1 MNRYRLSGQIIL
13 SMSVVATIAM
23 LIVFVGSF
31 IFYGIYLTYFPP
43 SPGPPPLLPEAPDL
57 VLIAFFLL
65 IGLAL
70 AIVVSLR
77 LAKRILA
84 PLNSLAE
91 SARKIA
97 AGDLSARA
105 SPGDRSLGE
114 TAQLV
119 DDFNAMAQRLQDIAE
134 DMLAWNATIA
144 HELRTPLT
152 ILKGRLQGIADG
164 VFTADEALI
173 RNLLLQV
180 DGLSRLVED
189 LRTVTLA
196 DGGHLDLRI
205 ERVGLA
211 AEIRSVTDLLE
222 PSLAKAGF
230 SLDVT
235 LIDLTVR
242 GDGIRIRQALLALL
256 DNAQRYARPG
266 SIELSTLKSGGS
278 AIIRVEDEGPGLLPE
293 FARRAFEPFARSE
306 PSRSRRLSGSGL
318 GLSVVRA
325 IAEAHGGRVGYR
337 RSSRGGAVF
346 EITLPLMEEH
356 GPDVAPGG
364 SIQT

>member
-1 MNRYRLSGQIIL
+1 MKRYRLSGQIIL

-31 IFYGIYLTYFPP
+31 IFYGIYLSYFPP
-43 SPGPPPLLPEAPDL
+43 PPGPIPMLPEASDW
-57 VLIAFFLL
+57 VMIAVFLL

-70 AIVVSLR
+70 AIVVALR

-134 DMLAWNATIA
+134 DMTAWNATIA

-164 VFTADEALI
+164 VFAADAALI
-173 RNLLLQV
+173 CNLLLQV

-205 ERVGLA
+205 EQVALA
-211 AEIRSVTDLLE
+211 AEVRSVAELLE
-222 PSLAKAGF
+222 PSLVKAGF
-230 SLDVT
+230 VLDVT
-235 LIDLTVR
+235 LVDVAVR
-242 GDGIRIRQALLALL
+242 GDAVRIRQALLALL
-256 DNAQRYARPG
+256 DNAQRHARPG
-266 SIELSTLKSGGS
+266 RIELSTLKCGDV
-278 AIIRVEDEGPGLLPE
+278 AVIRVEDEGPGLAPA
-293 FARRAFEPFARSE
+293 FARRAFEPFTRSE
-306 PSRSRRLSGSGL
+306 ASRSRRLGGSGL

-325 IAEAHGGRVGYR
+325 IAEAHGGHAAYR

-346 EITLPLMEEH
+346 EIELPLS
-356 GPDVAPGG
+356 G
-364 SIQT
+364 T

>member
-1 MNRYRLSGQIIL
+1 MRRQRLSRQIIV
-13 SMSVVATIAM
+13 SMSVLATIAM

-31 IFYGIYLTYFPP
+31 IFYGIYLTYFPTP
-43 SPGPPPLLPEAPDL
+43 TGPPPLLPEASDL
-57 VLIAFFLL
+57 VLMAVFLL

-70 AIVVSLR
+70 AILVSLR
-77 LAKRILA
+77 LAKRILT

-105 SPGDRSLGE
+105 APGDRSLGE

-134 DMLAWNATIA
+134 DMIAWNAAIA

-164 VFTADEALI
+164 VFAPDEALI

-196 DGGHLDLRI
+196 DGGHLDLRL
-205 ERVGLA
+205 EKVELA
-211 AEIRSVTDLLE
+211 AEICGVADLLE
-222 PSLAKAGF
+222 PSLRKAGF

-235 LIDLTVR
+235 LIDLVVR
-242 GDGIRIRQALLALL
+242 GDAVRIRQALLALL
-256 DNAQRYARPG
+256 DNAQRYALPG
-266 SIELSTLKSGGS
+266 SIELAIMKSGNS
-278 AIIRVEDEGPGLLPE
+278 AIIRVEDDGPALSPD
-293 FARRAFEPFARSE
+293 FAKRAFEPFARSE
-306 PSRSRRLSGSGL
+306 QSRSRRLGGSGL

-325 IAEAHGGRVGYR
+325 IAEAHGGQVSYR
-337 RSSRGGAVF
+337 KSSRGGAVF
-346 EITLPLMEEH
+346 EITLPLDDSACH
-356 GPDVAPGG
+356 VAPD
-364 SIQT
+364 

>member
-1 MNRYRLSGQIIL
+1 MKRHRLSGQIIV

-31 IFYGIYLTYFPP
+31 IFYGIYLTYVPAP
-43 SPGPPPLLPEAPDL
+43 PGPPPLLPEAPDL
-57 VLIAFFLL
+57 LLIAFFLL
-65 IGLAL
+65 VGLAL
-70 AIVVSLR
+70 AIVVALR

-97 AGDLSARA
+97 AGDLSVRA

-119 DDFNAMAQRLQDIAE
+119 DDFNAMAQRLQDIAK
-134 DMLAWNATIA
+134 DMIAWNATIA

-152 ILKGRLQGIADG
+152 VLKGRLQGIADG
-164 VFTADEALI
+164 VFAPDEALI
-173 RNLLLQV
+173 RNLLLHV

-196 DGGHLDLRI
+196 DGGRLDLRI
-205 ERVGLA
+205 EKIGLA
-211 AEIRSVTDLLE
+211 AEIRSVIDLLE
-222 PSLAKAGF
+222 PSLLKAGF
-230 SLDVT
+230 LLDVT
-235 LIDLTVR
+235 LLDLVVR
-242 GDGIRIRQALLALL
+242 GDGSRIRQALLALL

-266 SIELSTLKSGGS
+266 SIELSTLKSGNS
-278 AIIRVEDEGPGLLPE
+278 AVIRIEDEGPGLPPE
-293 FARRAFEPFARSE
+293 FAGRAFEPFARSE
-306 PSRSRRLSGSGL
+306 PSRSRRFGGSGL

-325 IAEAHGGRVGYR
+325 IAEAHGGRAAYR

-346 EITLPLMEEH
+346 EIQLPLMEDC
-356 GPDVAPGG
+356 GPDSAPGEALG
-364 SIQT
+364 N